1 MIQLKKGQTENVI
14 LTLTERQTLI
24 APNYLF
30 RFVHRATN
38 REVAFVKLWAANVS
52 PHKLRY
58 DQFEIVV
65 NTHFANSESGQWDY
79 FIYEQVS
86 STNTDPSLAHNLL
99 EVGIMQ
105 LADATDFSYTA
116 HNPSNQFITR

>member
-14 LTLTERQTLI
+14 LTLTEKQTLI

-38 REVAFVKLWAANVS
+38 NEVKFVKLWAANTS
-52 PHKLRY
+52 QHKIRY
-58 DQFEIVV
+58 DQFSIVV

-105 LADATDFSYTA
+105 LAEATDFSYTT
-116 HNPSNQFITR
+116 HNPSNTFITR

>member
-1 MIQLKKGQTENVI
+1 MIQLRKGQTENVI
-14 LTLTERQTLI
+14 LTLTEKQTLI

-38 REVAFVKLWAANVS
+38 REVKFVLLWAANTS
-52 PHKLRY
+52 PHKIRY

-65 NTHFANSESGQWDY
+65 NTHFANCESGQWDY

-86 STNTDPSLAHNLL
+86 STNTDPVLANNML
-99 EVGIMQ
+99 ECGIMQ
-105 LADATDFSYTA
+105 LADATDFTYTS

>member
-1 MIQLKKGQTENVI
+1 MIHLTKGQTENVI
-14 LTLTERQTLI
+14 LTLTEKQTLI

-38 REVAFVKLWAANVS
+38 REVKFPLLYAANTS

-58 DQFEIVV
+58 DQFSIVV
-65 NTHFANSESGQWDY
+65 DTHFANSESGQWDY

-86 STNTDPSLAHNLL
+86 PTNTNPNDATSLL

-105 LADATDFSYTA
+105 LNESSDFTYTA
-116 HNPSNQFITR
+116 HNPSNTFITR